1 MMAVRARTFRD
12 ARAQAKS
19 NPELAWWVFMRL
31 SGTVL
36 VILTLFHLF
45 KNYIIV
51 DEADWYYEA
60 VASSYGDW
68 WNKLYLMALLG
79 LGLMHGANGF
89 RYIIDDATAK
99 NPRARFW
106 LKSLTYSII
115 GVVFVF
121 GFLALIIPVP
131 VPGVGCNDLNA
142 PDPALAER
150 GIPNC

>member
-1 MMAVRARTFRD
+1 MAVRARTFKD

-31 SGTVL
+31 SGTAL

-45 KNYIIV
+45 KNYIIA
-51 DEADWYYEA
+51 DEASWYYEA
-60 VASSYGDW
+60 VASSYTDW

-99 NPRARFW
+99 NPVARFW
-106 LKSLTYSII
+106 LKSSVYTIV
-115 GVVFVF
+115 GVVLVF
-121 GFLALIIPVP
+121 GFLALTIKIPVP
-131 VPGVGCNDLNA
+131 GIDCNDLKA
-142 PDPALAER
+142 PDPALEAR
-150 GIPNC
+150 GVPNC